1 MAANPISG
9 ADGSLDAAAES
20 FVSLL
25 EPDEVQEAPQET
37 TEEVSEEVTE
47 TESDDEEVI
56 QEETEEESEE
66 ADASEEEVE
75 ETQQEK
81 FERLT
86 ELAEAL
92 EMSPEEFE
100 ASIKTSVKVN
110 GEEIDV
116 SLAELRKG
124 FQMESDYRQ
133 KTAALAEQRKAFE
146 EQTQAKLQEISQ
158 NVEQSTSIVD
168 MIEQQL
174 VNEYEGVDWNALR
187 AQSPADYA
195 AARQDYADRLQ
206 QVQGMREQVREAS
219 EYAQKEM
226 LTKQFETQQQILQEE
241 SARLLEAI
249 PEWSE
254 PEQAKA
260 GKSEIASYLKEYGF
274 GDQEL
279 NNLID
284 HRSVVIARKA
294 MLYDRMNK
302 TAKVAEKKVSKL
314 PKIMKPGAK
323 QGKEDTKSFKRS
335 EQMKR
340 LKKSHRVED
349 AASLF
354 KEFLE

>member
-1 MAANPISG
+1 MAANQISG
-9 ADGSLDAAAES
+9 ADGSLEAAAES

-66 ADASEEEVE
+66 VDEPEE

-86 ELAEAL
+86 EIAEAL
-92 EMSPEEFE
+92 EMSPEEFA

-110 GEEIDV
+110 GEEMEV
-116 SLAELRKG
+116 SLAELQKG
-124 FQMESDYRQ
+124 YQMESDYRQ

-168 MIEQQL
+168 MIEQQI
-174 VNEYEGVDWNALR
+174 VNEYEGIDWNALR

-206 QVQGMREQVREAS
+206 QVQGMREQAQDYLKLSLNGLNLSKQRQAS
-219 EYAQKEM
+219 PKSPP
-226 LTKQFETQQQILQEE
+226 TSRSTD
-241 SARLLEAI
+241 
-249 PEWSE
+249 
-254 PEQAKA
+254 
-260 GKSEIASYLKEYGF
+260 SEI
-274 GDQEL
+274 
-279 NNLID
+279 
-284 HRSVVIARKA
+284 RS
-294 MLYDRMNK
+294 
-302 TAKVAEKKVSKL
+302 
-314 PKIMKPGAK
+314 
-323 QGKEDTKSFKRS
+323 
-335 EQMKR
+335 
-340 LKKSHRVED
+340 
-349 AASLF
+349 
-354 KEFLE
+354 